1 MRILPLLAAFLL
13 PACGLLDDGWGG
25 SRPVPIDDDSTTDDD
40 DSTDEPLADSD
51 GDHISDEDEGT
62 GIPMARLE
70 ALYNSRKF
78 ILNAK
83 QNPARR

>member
-1 MRILPLLAAFLL
+1 MIAMLELAATKL
-13 PACGLLDDGWGG
+13 
-25 SRPVPIDDDSTTDDD
+25 
-40 DSTDEPLADSD
+40 
-51 GDHISDEDEGT
+51 SDEDEGS
-62 GIPMARLE
+62 GIPIARLE